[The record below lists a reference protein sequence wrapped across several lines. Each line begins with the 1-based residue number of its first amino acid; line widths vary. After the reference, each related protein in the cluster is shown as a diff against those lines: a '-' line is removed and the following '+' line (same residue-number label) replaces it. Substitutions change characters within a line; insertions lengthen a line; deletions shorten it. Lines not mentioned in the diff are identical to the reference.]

1 MTDHAFFL
9 EILNGGAVTPELLCL
24 VLLGIYLSRESR
36 RRGLH
41 ALDWF
46 ALPPSMNLV
55 LAMFIFDSGVWLRS
69 ITIWVW
75 RRFFGA
81 GDFSAMQTALLIVGG
96 GLIVVGSLCKIRA
109 LTAPDHGRA
118 PWLLA
123 SIATL
128 AAIVAI
134 VVFR

>member
-9 EILNGGAVTPELLCL
+9 EILNGGAIVPELLCL
-24 VLLGIYLSRESR
+24 VLLGVYLSREAH

-46 ALPPSMNLV
+46 KLPPSMNLV
-55 LAMFIFDSGVWLRS
+55 LAMFVFDSGVLLRS

-75 RRFFGA
+75 RRFFGG
-81 GDFSAMQTALLIVGG
+81 GDFSALQTCLLIIGG

-109 LTAPDHGRA
+109 LTEPDFGRA

-134 VVFR
+134 VAFR